1 MAMENSNECVR
12 TWLEVATNGLND
24 SLYYQKPSPFNFKTP
39 SFISKK
45 EKESL
50 NDEDRCDE
58 CKAPFD
64 TITLIQ
70 NNALCSTCAYPFIID
85 QSEVYMNL
93 ADFNNHL
100 VKVETL
106 LYKLSGKQR
115 VSVKWFLPLLT
126 VVMNNW
132 KIYTG
137 LYEIGTLLMISHSW
151 RLVDLVNVQEVVTIL
166 RKMRDD
172 LKLNMK
178 TLL

>member
-1 MAMENSNECVR
+1 MENSNECVR
-12 TWLEVATNGLND
+12 TWLEVSKNGLND
-24 SLYYQKPSPFNFKTP
+24 SLYYQTHSSFNFKTP
-39 SFISKK
+39 SCKSKK
-45 EKESL
+45 EKQVL
-50 NDEDRCDE
+50 NDEDRCDQ
-58 CKAPFD
+58 CKEPFD
-64 TITLIQ
+64 TITLVQ
-70 NNALCSTCAYPFIID
+70 NNALCSSCSYPFIID
-85 QSEVYMNL
+85 QSQVSMNL

-115 VSVKWFLPLLT
+115 VSVKWILPLLT

-137 LYEIGTLLMISHSW
+137 LYEIGSLLMISHSW

-172 LKLNMK
+172 LKLDMN

>member
-1 MAMENSNECVR
+1 MAMGNSNECVR
-12 TWLEVATNGLND
+12 TWLAPCCRSN
-24 SLYYQKPSPFNFKTP
+24 
-39 SFISKK
+39 K
-45 EKESL
+45 EKEGL

-64 TITLIQ
+64 TITLIH
-70 NNALCSTCAYPFIID
+70 NSALCSSCSYPFLID
-85 QSEVYMNL
+85 QSEVSMNL

-151 RLVDLVNVQEVVTIL
+151 RPIDLVNVQEVVTIL

-178 TLL
+178 SLL

>member
-1 MAMENSNECVR
+1 MKSFTHPDITVKFNSDGSFIDNLKSLYVAK
-12 TWLEVATNGLND
+12 ATNI
-24 SLYYQKPSPFNFKTP
+24 SYVFNKY
-39 SFISKK
+39 I
-45 EKESL
+45 
-50 NDEDRCDE
+50 RQQ
-58 CKAPFD
+58 
-64 TITLIQ
+64 TL
-70 NNALCSTCAYPFIID
+70 S
-85 QSEVYMNL
+85 S
-93 ADFNNHL
+93 DFNNHL

-115 VSVKWFLPLLT
+115 VSVKWILPLLT

-137 LYEIGTLLMISHSW
+137 LYEIGSLLMISHSW

-172 LKLNMK
+172 LKLDMN